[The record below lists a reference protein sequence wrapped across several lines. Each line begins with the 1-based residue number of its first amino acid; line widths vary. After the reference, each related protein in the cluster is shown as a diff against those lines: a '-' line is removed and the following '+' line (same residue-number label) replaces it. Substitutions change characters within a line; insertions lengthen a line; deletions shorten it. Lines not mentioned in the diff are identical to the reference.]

1 MSSNE
6 NSQKDLPENQ
16 GMSQE
21 AFQQLI
27 QAAMSFKERS
37 HSTLHEVHIPE
48 LTPSTSPETSG
59 PQSTVASPIDVVLIG
74 DSMLERFKT
83 TGSSTHLAQLP
94 RSFNCGCGGDKV
106 ENVLYRL
113 SFMTPL
119 LENRSIKL
127 WVVMVGTNNLRKKG
141 LRPADIPLYHLLLQ
155 ALLRI
160 DSKSKILACEIFK
173 RKDFED
179 KYVDEANSMVKAM
192 ITEMNASLGLQ
203 EDRIIWSGV
212 PVEATIEHLDDHV
225 HLDAEGYRIWDETLY
240 PRVQQL
246 TGY

>member
-1 MSSNE
+1 MSSIE

-21 AFQQLI
+21 AFKQLI

-37 HSTLHEVHIPE
+37 HHTLHEVHIPE
-48 LTPSTSPETSG
+48 LTSSSSSQERE
-59 PQSTVASPIDVVLIG
+59 PQSTVASAIDVVLIG

-83 TGSSTHLAQLP
+83 TGTSTRLAQVP
-94 RSFNCGCGGDKV
+94 RSINLGCGGDKV

-127 WVVMVGTNNLRKKG
+127 WIVMVGTNNLRKKG
-141 LRPADIPLYHLLLQ
+141 LRPSDIPLYRLLLQ

-160 DSKSKILACEIFK
+160 DSKSKIIACEIFK

-179 KYVDEANSMVKAM
+179 KYVDEANNMIKTM
-192 ITEMNASLGLQ
+192 ITEMNSSLGLQ
-203 EDRIIWSGV
+203 EDRIIWS
-212 PVEATIEHLDDHV
+212 EAPAEAIIEHLDDHV
-225 HLDAEGYRIWDETLY
+225 HLNEEGYRIWDETLY
-240 PRVQQL
+240 PRAQQL
-246 TGY
+246 IV